1 MPGDKSHV
9 SAHEGDVPVGEMV
22 IVEIPMIPRAGLKDP
37 IGERTEEES
46 QEEKMGH
53 IEYKDAR
60 HKNNEE
66 HPTDELFGSH
76 FTEKDGEGVDSI
88 DLVPRDVFEVLDG
101 KEKRVGDKEES
112 RNRPGKGSDALF
124 GRENGI
130 ATEEN
135 EETRS

>member
-1 MPGDKSHV
+1 
-9 SAHEGDVPVGEMV
+9 
-22 IVEIPMIPRAGLKDP
+22 MIPRAGLKDP
-37 IGERTEEES
+37 IGDGAKEKS
-46 QEEKMGH
+46 KEEKMGH
-53 IEYKDAR
+53 VKNEDA
-60 HKNNEE
+60 HHE
-66 HPTDELFGSH
+66 HDKEHATDELFGSH